1 MKLPPE
7 ILVICV
13 ESGKQ
18 AIFISVTLRLTNF
31 TLSFF
36 SFLCFFF
43 VFGVDV
49 KFILIRKI
57 LTLMLCLRTRVLLQ
71 KHWKGN
77 FISLRFGQN
86 YCNLSVYESMLYSL
100 VSLQSKYPSNSALV
114 FNNNFPFVFI
124 PEMGPK
130 LQMDFVLEWI
140 LHLRPHL

>member
-1 MKLPPE
+1 
-7 ILVICV
+7 
-13 ESGKQ
+13 
-18 AIFISVTLRLTNF
+18 
-31 TLSFF
+31 
-36 SFLCFFF
+36 
-43 VFGVDV
+43 
-49 KFILIRKI
+49 
-57 LTLMLCLRTRVLLQ
+57 MLCLRTRVLLQ

-86 YCNLSVYESMLYSL
+86 YCNLSVYESTLYSL